1 MSADEPAPPP
11 LAWPKDSAYREL
23 FDATSDAHLVHDPEG
38 RILLVNAQ
46 TCELF
51 GYTRQEALALTM
63 GDLSARM
70 PPFTRERA
78 LAYVERAM
86 QEGEC
91 AFEWLAQRSA
101 GGLFWT
107 EVTLRRLE
115 LDGRAVVLASV
126 RDIDA
131 RKHMEAALRSSEERF
146 GTIFNATST
155 MLAFTERKHGR
166 IVDVND
172 AWLEARG
179 AKREEVIGKNGLEL
193 GLWAVVEDR
202 TRIMAMLSRDGR
214 VREVEA
220 DLNMGGRTL
229 PARISAE
236 HIEVHG
242 EPFVLWELT
251 DLSERKRAE
260 REEELLRN
268 QLLQAQK
275 MESIGQLA
283 GGIAH
288 DFNNILSVILGFGD
302 LVQSRLAAGSTEASF
317 VGEMVRAGER
327 ASELTKQLL
336 AFSRKQ
342 VMQPRVV
349 DPVTVLRGM
358 EPMLARLIGEDV
370 IVQLALMDGTG
381 AIRVDVSHLEQAIM
395 NLVVNARDAMPDGG
409 TLTLETANV
418 DFDATMASK
427 HADMRTGPH
436 VMIAVSDTG
445 AGMDVA
451 TRERAFEP
459 FFTTKGPGK
468 GTGLGL
474 STVYGIVK
482 QSGGWVWLY
491 SEEGK
496 GTTFKLYFPRSI
508 EPAQAAGD
516 QPPPPVRPRA
526 GTVVLLVEDE
536 PQVRRLGAKIL
547 GDAGYTVLVAGD
559 PREALDIAHGHVG
572 DIHLLLTDVV
582 MPHMSGRQL
591 AEKVTAAR
599 PETRVIY
606 VSGYTENTVVHRG
619 EVDEGVNFLS
629 KPITP
634 NRLLA
639 MVARVLDDPRPRT
652 HGPR

>member
-1 MSADEPAPPP
+1 MS
-11 LAWPKDSAYREL
+11 WPELTAYREL

-38 RILLVNAQ
+38 RIVLVNAQ

-51 GYTRQEALALTM
+51 GYTREQALTLTM
-63 GDLSARM
+63 GDLSSRL

-78 LAYVERAM
+78 LEHVARALA
-86 QEGEC
+86 EGEC
-91 AFEWLAQRSA
+91 SFEWLGRRSA
-101 GGLFWT
+101 GGTFWT
-107 EVTLRRLE
+107 EVTLRRLV
-115 LDGRAVVLASV
+115 LDGKPFVLASV

-131 RKHMEAALRSSEERF
+131 RKHMEAALRASEERF

-155 MLAFTERKHGR
+155 MLAFTERQHGR
-166 IVDVND
+166 IVDVNE
-172 AWLEARG
+172 AWLAARRCR
-179 AKREEVIGKNGLEL
+179 REDVIGKNGLEL
-193 GLWAVVEDR
+193 GLWADVADR
-202 TRIMAMLSRDGR
+202 TRIMEALERNGR

-220 DLNMGGRTL
+220 DLLMGGRTL
-229 PARISAE
+229 PVRISAE
-236 HIEVHG
+236 HIDIHG
-242 EPFVLWELT
+242 ERFVLWELT

-302 LVQSRLAAGSTEASF
+302 LVSTRLEPGSTEAGF
-317 VGEMVRAGER
+317 VAEMVRAGER

-349 DPVTVLRGM
+349 DPVAVLRGM

-370 IVQLALMDGTG
+370 IVQLGLTPETG

-418 DFDATMASK
+418 DFDVELASK

-445 AGMDVA
+445 AGMDTA

-459 FFTTKGPGK
+459 FFTTKGQGK

-491 SEEGK
+491 SEPGK
-496 GTTFKLYFPRSI
+496 GTTFKLYFPRS
-508 EPAQAAGD
+508 PQAAEGAVEAPA
-516 QPPPPVRPRA
+516 PPTRPHA

-536 PQVRRLGAKIL
+536 PQVRRLGARIL

-572 DIHLLLTDVV
+572 EIHLLLTDVV
-582 MPHMSGRQL
+582 MPNMSGRQL
-591 AEKVTAAR
+591 AEKVTRAR
-599 PETRVIY
+599 PSTRVIY

-639 MVARVLDDPRPRT
+639 MVARVLDDPETRGAR
-652 HGPR
+652 

>member
-1 MSADEPAPPP
+1 
-11 LAWPKDSAYREL
+11 
-23 FDATSDAHLVHDPEG
+23 
-38 RILLVNAQ
+38 
-46 TCELF
+46 
-51 GYTRQEALALTM
+51 
-63 GDLSARM
+63 
-70 PPFTRERA
+70 
-78 LAYVERAM
+78 
-86 QEGEC
+86 
-91 AFEWLAQRSA
+91 
-101 GGLFWT
+101 
-107 EVTLRRLE
+107 
-115 LDGRAVVLASV
+115 
-126 RDIDA
+126 
-131 RKHMEAALRSSEERF
+131 
-146 GTIFNATST
+146 
-155 MLAFTERKHGR
+155 
-166 IVDVND
+166 
-172 AWLEARG
+172 
-179 AKREEVIGKNGLEL
+179 
-193 GLWAVVEDR
+193 
-202 TRIMAMLSRDGR
+202 
-214 VREVEA
+214 
-220 DLNMGGRTL
+220 
-229 PARISAE
+229 
-236 HIEVHG
+236 
-242 EPFVLWELT
+242 
-251 DLSERKRAE
+251 
-260 REEELLRN
+260 
-268 QLLQAQK
+268 

-302 LVQSRLAAGSTEASF
+302 LVSTRLEPGSTEAGF
-317 VGEMVRAGER
+317 VAEMVRAGER

-349 DPVTVLRGM
+349 DPVAVLRGM

-370 IVQLALMDGTG
+370 IVQLGLTPETG

-418 DFDATMASK
+418 DFDVELASK

-445 AGMDVA
+445 AGMDTA

-459 FFTTKGPGK
+459 FFTTKGQGK

-491 SEEGK
+491 SEPGK
-496 GTTFKLYFPRSI
+496 GTTFKLYFPRS
-508 EPAQAAGD
+508 PQAAEGAVEAPA
-516 QPPPPVRPRA
+516 PPTRPHA

-536 PQVRRLGAKIL
+536 PQVRRLGARIL

-572 DIHLLLTDVV
+572 EIHLLLTDVV
-582 MPHMSGRQL
+582 MPNMSGRQL
-591 AEKVTAAR
+591 AEKVTRAR
-599 PETRVIY
+599 PSTRVIY

-639 MVARVLDDPRPRT
+639 MVARVLDDPETRGAR
-652 HGPR
+652 

>member
-1 MSADEPAPPP
+1 MS
-11 LAWPKDSAYREL
+11 WPELTAYREL

-38 RILLVNAQ
+38 RIVLVNAQ

-51 GYTRQEALALTM
+51 GYTREQALTLTM
-63 GDLSARM
+63 GDLSSRL

-78 LAYVERAM
+78 LEHVARALA
-86 QEGEC
+86 EGEC
-91 AFEWLAQRSA
+91 SFEWLGRRSA
-101 GGLFWT
+101 GGTFWT
-107 EVTLRRLE
+107 EVTLRRLV
-115 LDGRAVVLASV
+115 LDGKPFVLASV

-131 RKHMEAALRSSEERF
+131 RKHMEAALRASEERF

-155 MLAFTERKHGR
+155 MLAFTERQHGR

-172 AWLEARG
+172 AWVAARRCR
-179 AKREEVIGKNGLEL
+179 REDVIGKNGLEL
-193 GLWAVVEDR
+193 GLWADVADR
-202 TRIMAMLSRDGR
+202 TRIMEALERNGR

-220 DLNMGGRTL
+220 DLLMGGRTL
-229 PARISAE
+229 PVRISAE
-236 HIEVHG
+236 HIDIHG
-242 EPFVLWELT
+242 ERFILWELT

-536 PQVRRLGAKIL
+536 PQVRPLGAKIL